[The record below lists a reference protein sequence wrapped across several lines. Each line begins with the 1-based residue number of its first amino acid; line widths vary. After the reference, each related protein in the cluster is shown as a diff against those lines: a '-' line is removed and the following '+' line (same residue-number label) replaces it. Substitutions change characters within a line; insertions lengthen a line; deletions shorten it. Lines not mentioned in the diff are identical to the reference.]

1 MTFVI
6 TKKQREEI
14 GEPTQEELDN
24 IMKVLTSRQREK
36 PYSLKDE
43 IYPYVEM
50 VKKKLL

>member
-24 IMKVLTSRQREK
+24 IMKVLTSIDGVKEWK
-36 PYSLKDE
+36 S
-43 IYPYVEM
+43 
-50 VKKKLL
+50 KKK